1 MKDFYFS
8 NDEDERD
15 FLKNK
20 KWLIHSLIV
29 DSVKKAKEE
38 DLESIVVFRMIN
50 PINDFIMV
58 TELGKDNWIGSLNKS
73 LEYYES
79 VEEYE
84 RCREIT
90 ELINDIE
97 NDNNKTNRGKNKN

>member
-8 NDEDERD
+8 NEDDEKE

-20 KWLIHSLIV
+20 KWLIHSLII
-29 DSVKKAKEE
+29 DAVKKAIDD
-38 DLESIVVFRMIN
+38 DLENVVVFRIIN
-50 PINDFIMV
+50 PVSNFIM
-58 TELGKDNWIGSLNKS
+58 TSELKKEDWVGSLGKS

-84 RCREIT
+84 SCKEIKD
-90 ELINDIE
+90 LINKIE
-97 NDNNKTNRGKNKN
+97 NGDIKSNKGKEKN